1 MADPLIMKQVLQNLE
16 TGENFIVEAPAPQI
30 KRGHLN
36 IATNTT
42 LISAGTERMLL
53 NFGKASYIQKAKQ
66 QPEKV
71 KQVLDKVKT
80 DGLVTTYE
88 AVKSKL
94 AEPIPL
100 GYCNVG
106 KILQVGKDCDGFQVG
121 DRVVSNGPHAD
132 IVRVAKNL
140 CAKVPDNVDDE
151 SASFTVLASIALQGI
166 RLANPTL
173 GESVVVTGT
182 GLIGLVAVQLLRA
195 NGCRVLAI
203 DFDDH
208 KLQLAKQF
216 GAEICNPAKGE
227 DPVEAAMVF
236 SRGRGVDGVI
246 ITASTKSSD
255 PVSQAAQMSRKRGRI
270 ILVGVTGLEL
280 NRAEFYEKE
289 LSFQVSCSY
298 GPGRYDPDYEESG
311 QDYPIG
317 FVRWTQQ
324 RNFEAIL
331 DMLSLGQLN
340 VSDLI
345 THRYLFEQAQEAYQT
360 LTDDGQALGILLD
373 YKQQQE
379 AQRLVSSVALESEAT
394 FDSGKPVVGF
404 IGAGNYASRMLIPAF
419 KAAGAQLHS
428 IATSGG
434 VSGVIHGEKNNF
446 AHATTDTEQ
455 MLANEEINTV
465 AVVTRHSSH
474 AGFVASALA
483 TGKNVFVEKPLAI
496 DDEQLEQVSEAF
508 IAQNQRSQ
516 KGRLM
521 VGFNRRFAPHVV
533 KMKAMLDALKQP
545 KSFVM
550 TVNAGAIP
558 KDHWTQNR
566 EVGGGRII
574 GEACHFIDLM
584 RHLANSRIIDVI
596 ARCAKN
602 GAELEEDI
610 ATITLT
616 FEDGSFG
623 SVHYFANGAAAFP
636 KERIEAFCGGK
647 ILQLDNFRKL
657 KGFGF
662 KGFNEMNLWQ
672 QDKGHKACAEA
683 FLKSISDGTDCP
695 IPYEELMEVS
705 KVTIEAAKQLE
716 V

>member
-1 MADPLIMKQVLQNLE
+1 MLQLLQDLA
-16 TGENFIVEAPAPQI
+16 TGETMLKEAPAPQE
-30 KRGHLN
+30 KSGHLT
-36 IATNTT
+36 IASSQS

-53 NFGKASYIQKAKQ
+53 NFGKASYLQKAKQ

-106 KILQVGKDCDGFQVG
+106 KVIEVGRGCDEFKMG
-121 DRVVSNGPHAD
+121 DRVVSNGSHAD
-132 IVRVAKNL
+132 VVRVAKNL
-140 CAKVPDNVDDE
+140 CAKVPDNVDDA

-182 GLIGLVAVQLLRA
+182 GLIGLMAVQLLRA

-208 KLQLAKQF
+208 KLQLAKKF
-216 GAEICNPAKGE
+216 GAEICNPAKGQ
-227 DPVEAAMVF
+227 DPVEAGMAF
-236 SRGRGVDGVI
+236 SRGRGVDAVI

-298 GPGRYDPDYEESG
+298 GPGRYDPDYEDSG
-311 QDYPIG
+311 HDYPLG
-317 FVRWTQQ
+317 FVRWTEQ

-331 DMLSLGQLN
+331 DMLSLGQLD
-340 VSDLI
+340 VSELI
-345 THRYLFEQAQEAYQT
+345 THKYLFEQAQEAYQT
-360 LTDDGQALGILLD
+360 LTDDPQALGILLD
-373 YKQQQE
+373 YSKQQEQ
-379 AQRLVSSVALESEAT
+379 QRLVTSVTLDADVS
-394 FDSGKPVVGF
+394 FDAAKPVVGF
-404 IGAGNYASRMLIPAF
+404 VGAGNYASRMLIPAF
-419 KAAGAQLHS
+419 KAAGAQMHS

-434 VSGVIHGEKNNF
+434 VSGVVHGEKNNF
-446 AHATTDTEQ
+446 ANATTDTEK
-455 MLANEEINTV
+455 MLENGEINTV
-465 AVVTRHSSH
+465 AVVTRHNSH
-474 AGFVASALA
+474 AGFVAKALA
-483 TGKNVFVEKPLAI
+483 NGKNVFVEKPLAI
-496 DDEQLEQVSEAF
+496 DNVQLESVRAAYEEQ
-508 IAQNQRSQ
+508 QG
-516 KGRLM
+516 KGAGARLM
-521 VGFNRRFAPHVV
+521 VGFNRRFSPHVV
-533 KMKAMLDALKQP
+533 KMKSMLDAIQQP
-545 KSFVM
+545 KSFIM

-558 KDHWTQNR
+558 QDHWTQDK

-584 RHLANSRIIDVI
+584 RHLAASKIVSVS
-596 ARCAKN
+596 ASCAKN
-602 GAELEEDI
+602 GGKLVDDVAS
-610 ATITLT
+610 ITLS
-616 FEDGSFG
+616 FENGSMG
-623 SVHYFANGAAAFP
+623 TIHYFANGAAAFP
-636 KERIEAFCGGK
+636 KERIEVFSAGK

-683 FLKSISDGTDCP
+683 FLKSIVDGTPCP
-695 IPYEELMEVS
+695 ISIEEIMEVS
-705 KVTIEAAKQLE
+705 AFTIEAANQLE
-716 V
+716 S